1 MNTVR
6 TQVRIPAEI
15 IDWLK
20 EQAKADHRSMNGQ
33 LVETLVQAKRQ
44 AALKA
49 GNEEA
54 PSAGTPEASGNEIH

>member
-54 PSAGTPEASGNEIH
+54 PGAGTPEALGNEIH